1 MSDNRSSL
9 DASGKGAGGSLA
21 TSGATAPSEA
31 SHHKDAQRDVP
42 AAGTRAGAASE
53 DARPGRRRTDRIIL
67 ASAATQQV
75 VDQAAAIA
83 RSGVP
88 VLLLGAPGTGRKHI
102 ARAIHAWSQRAGGPL
117 VHFSAGATAES
128 LQPRELFGATGS
140 ADPLSM
146 DGGSDGASGALAAAA
161 HGTLVVE
168 QMDLLSGSVRS
179 RLIEAL
185 RTGSYVRDGE
195 SDARPVAARIVATA
209 DVSARAAFGDLPAQV
224 LELAPLAER
233 KEDILP
239 LAAHF
244 LAEFAEQEGLAAV
257 GFTVD
262 ARRWLVEESW
272 TGNVRELRE
281 RIRQAVGLSG
291 SGSVSAEALML
302 SSEGEEVPSFKEAK
316 RAFET
321 RYVEGLLRRCSGN
334 ISRAARLAKKDR
346 KDFYDV
352 IRRTGVDPT
361 RFRS

>member
-9 DASGKGAGGSLA
+9 DAARSGDGGSLA
-21 TSGATAPSEA
+21 VSGASASSDTRHPVGGSGAAGATTSGT
-31 SHHKDAQRDVP
+31 H
-42 AAGTRAGAASE
+42 E
-53 DARPGRRRTDRIIL
+53 DARPGRRRSDRIIL

-88 VLLLGAPGTGRKHI
+88 VLVLGAPGTGRKHLS
-102 ARAIHAWSQRAGGPL
+102 RAIHAWSQRATGPL

-128 LQPRELFGATGS
+128 LQPRELFGATAS
-140 ADPLSM
+140 ADPLS
-146 DGGSDGASGALAAAA
+146 SDGSGAGARGALAAAA
-161 HGTLVVE
+161 EGTLIVE
-168 QMDLLSGSVRS
+168 QIDLLAGPVRGRLLDAVRS
-179 RLIEAL
+179 G
-185 RTGSYVRDGE
+185 TYSRDGE
-195 SDARPVAARIVATA
+195 NDTLPLTARIIATA
-209 DVSARAAFGDLPAQV
+209 DSSARAAFADLPAQI
-224 LELAPLAER
+224 LELAPLAHR
-233 KEDILP
+233 QEDILP

-244 LAEFAEQEGLAAV
+244 LAEFADEEGLAAI

-281 RIRQAVGLSG
+281 RIRQAVGLAG

-302 SSEGEEVPSFKEAK
+302 STEGDEVPSFKEAK